1 MPSDGRRWPDGTMA
15 WVSGHKQR
23 LLYGLAACSLVVA
36 VAGATLGGVLLHRAA
51 NVERQALRTQ
61 ELAGAVAEL
70 QDFPSQVEAQGATKQ
85 LAARRKNALHTANQ
99 LFRNVRAH
107 DRGESDRIR
116 TAFLAYVRGSTTEF
130 NRTTASGLTSPS
142 QRNRTDRELSRFEAR
157 VSTENR
163 SLAATASDTNPEAR
177 MALIGAAVAAAL
189 LVALLIWQ
197 FEVQRRAGRIDRDN
211 LARSQELSRL
221 REALVATVSHELR
234 TPLTSIIGY
243 VDLLNDPETTPLTVE
258 QQGFLDVVQRNA
270 DRLLDLVGD
279 LLLVAEADGGRLAL
293 DLQDVNLDA
302 LAATCVE
309 SAQPAADAR
318 QIELT
323 LERGPARQIHG
334 DPNRLGQMMDNLV
347 SNAIKFTPVG
357 GHVAVRTAVSR
368 DLAVFEVSD
377 NGPGIS
383 GSDQEHLFDRFFR
396 TRTAIDQ
403 AVKGTG
409 LGLAITK
416 AIVEAH
422 QGTITVDSALGS
434 HTTFLV
440 ELPALE

>member
-1 MPSDGRRWPDGTMA
+1 MPSDGRRSLDRAMA
-15 WVSGHKQR
+15 WVGGHKQR
-23 LLYGLAACSLVVA
+23 LLYGLAACSLGAA
-36 VAGATLGGVLLHRAA
+36 VACATLGGVLLHHAA
-51 NVERQALRTQ
+51 GVERQALRTQ
-61 ELAGAVAEL
+61 ELSGAVSGL
-70 QDFPSQVEAQGATKQ
+70 QDFPAQVEARGATKQ
-85 LAARRKNALHTANQ
+85 LAARRQEALDTANR
-99 LFRNVRAH
+99 LFRNVRAF
-107 DRGESDRIR
+107 DRAESDRIR
-116 TAFLAYVRGSTTEF
+116 AAYLAYVRGSTREF
-130 NRTTASGLTSPS
+130 RLAAASGLTSPR
-142 QRNRTDRELSRFEAR
+142 QRTRTDRELSLFETLI
-157 VSTENR
+157 STENR
-163 SLAATASDTNPEAR
+163 RLAATARNTNPEAR
-177 MALIGAAVAAAL
+177 LALIGAAAAAAL
-189 LVALLIWQ
+189 LVALLVWL

-211 LARSQELSRL
+211 LTRSHELSRL

-243 VDLLNDPETTPLTVE
+243 VDLLNDPETAALTPE
-258 QQGFLDVVQRNA
+258 QQSFLNVVQRNA
-270 DRLLDLVGD
+270 DRLLGLVGD

-293 DLQDVNLDA
+293 DLQDVSLDA

-323 LERGPARQIHG
+323 LERGPTRQIHG

-357 GHVAVRTAVSR
+357 GHVAVRTAISS
-368 DLAVFEVSD
+368 DLALFEVSD

-416 AIVEAH
+416 AIVDAH

-440 ELPALE
+440 QLPAT